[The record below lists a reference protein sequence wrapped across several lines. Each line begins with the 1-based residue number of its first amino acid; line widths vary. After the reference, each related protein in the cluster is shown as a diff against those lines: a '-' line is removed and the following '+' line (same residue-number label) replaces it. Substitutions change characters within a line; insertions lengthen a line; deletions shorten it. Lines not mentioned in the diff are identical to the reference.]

1 MQQEPE
7 TMTFNKTFP
16 ENISTPSFD
25 VTPFGSTISMT
36 SNKSKK
42 DYWDCSQRGSPCCC
56 SRQCCWISVVVMLIL
71 GIIVAAVACA
81 VVFGIR
87 KTIPESRFCIT
98 ANNHSGFLCDNSVIC
113 LQPSQVCHRI
123 KDCLDVA
130 NKEPA
135 MCSDLP
141 HNLPSYLVFRCG
153 DPSSWVYT
161 DQVCNGF
168 NNCGDCSDES
178 GPLSDCP
185 PCGPQYW
192 NCESVVSQ
200 YCNCIPRQLCRDN
213 IQHCVDWSDEYNCAA
228 N

>member
-42 DYWDCSQRGSPCCC
+42 GKRDYWDCSQRGSPCCC

-135 MCSDLP
+135 MCM
-141 HNLPSYLVFRCG
+141 
-153 DPSSWVYT
+153 
-161 DQVCNGF
+161 
-168 NNCGDCSDES
+168 
-178 GPLSDCP
+178 SDCP